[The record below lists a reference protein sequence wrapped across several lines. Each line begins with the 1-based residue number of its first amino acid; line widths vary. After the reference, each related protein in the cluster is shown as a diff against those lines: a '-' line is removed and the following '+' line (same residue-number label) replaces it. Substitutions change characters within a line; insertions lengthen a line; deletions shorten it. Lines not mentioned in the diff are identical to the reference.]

1 MQKASAILAA
11 TVTVLAL
18 GTGVWFAVGPGGGE
32 GRFAACGTT
41 SVAGGRALGGDF
53 TLTAPDGSRLSR
65 AEVIDRPSLV
75 YFGYTFCP
83 DVCPADAA
91 RNAAA
96 VSLLAERGLDV
107 HSVFVTIDPERD
119 TPEQLGTFAEY
130 FGVPMTALTGS
141 AEELERMRR
150 DYLVY
155 AAKSGDD
162 AEFYLMDHSTFTYLE
177 LPGEGVLD
185 ILRHEASPEE
195 VADKVACYADAAG

>member
-18 GTGVWFAVGPGGGE
+18 GTGVWFAVGPGGGDE
-32 GRFAACGTT
+32 RFAGCGTA
-41 SVAGGRALGGDF
+41 SVAGGKPLGGDF
-53 TLTAPDGSRLSR
+53 TLTAPDGSRMSR
-65 AEVIDRPSLV
+65 AEVIDRPALV

-83 DVCPADAA
+83 DICPADAA

-107 HSVFVTIDPERD
+107 RSVFVTIDPERD
-119 TPEQLGTFAEY
+119 TPEQLGEFAEY

-141 AEELERMRR
+141 PEELAQVRK

-155 AAKSGDD
+155 AAKAGEDD
-162 AEFYLMDHSTFTYLE
+162 FYLMDHSTFTYLE

-195 VADKVACYADAAG
+195 VADKVACYAAAAG